1 MKTVNIEDESL
12 HNFWTTWR
20 ITMKFSGNMCLK
32 ILKVTKSFTL
42 SLKSTFLEKLQGGPI
57 DPPLPS
63 LFSVKWAK
71 YKASNTKFK
80 LLIFTALAV

>member
-12 HNFWTTWR
+12 HIFWTTWGV
-20 ITMKFSGNMCLK
+20 TMKFSGNMCLK
-32 ILKVTKSFTL
+32 ILKVTNFTL

-80 LLIFTALAV
+80 LLIFTASAV